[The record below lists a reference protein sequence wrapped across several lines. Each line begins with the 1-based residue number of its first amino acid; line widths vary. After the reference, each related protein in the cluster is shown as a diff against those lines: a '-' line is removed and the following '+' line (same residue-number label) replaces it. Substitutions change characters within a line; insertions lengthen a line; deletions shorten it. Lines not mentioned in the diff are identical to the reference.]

1 MGNKSGVARKGLNVG
16 EFATKSYVNDAIE
29 DASTNGQSL
38 TISSESSQYLEIV
51 NEEIS
56 IKPLGITNVIT
67 DSTSES
73 NFSDWY
79 TNNFS
84 TVDSVSGPVEI
95 SDILI
100 LTDIDSKT
108 EIWLHNGGIS
118 DTVADFTL
126 IQNEV
131 TIPPTQ
137 IKLFMN
143 SDDTVSGQ
151 ESIRGLVTV
160 DILSEE
166 ITGNLSSAYYQV
178 SLDGEVWTD
187 PDGVNST
194 ISDLNT
200 WILGNITTEI
210 FYVRTYVIY
219 DVSKFGEGMV
229 SLTYT

>member
-1 MGNKSGVARKGLNVG
+1 MT
-16 EFATKSYVNDAIE
+16 EI
-29 DASTNGQSL
+29 
-38 TISSESSQYLEIV
+38 ISV
-51 NEEIS
+51 
-56 IKPLGITNVIT
+56 
-67 DSTSES
+67 
-73 NFSDWY
+73 
-79 TNNFS
+79 
-84 TVDSVSGPVEI
+84 
-95 SDILI
+95 I

-219 DVSKFGEGMV
+219 DVSKFGNGIV
-229 SLTYT
+229 SFTYS